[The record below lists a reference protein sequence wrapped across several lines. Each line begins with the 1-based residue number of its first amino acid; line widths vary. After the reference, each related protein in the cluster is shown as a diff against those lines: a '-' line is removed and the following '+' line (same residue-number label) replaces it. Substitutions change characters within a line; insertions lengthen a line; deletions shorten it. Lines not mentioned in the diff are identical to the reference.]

1 VLARTAY
8 LTFLSEVFPE
18 MVRDEHAPYEMLTIS
33 SSSFL
38 MSNYHRPLVPGA
50 TVFFT
55 VTLADRR
62 SDLLVREIGLL
73 RDAFRRTLEQR
84 PFRVDTIVVLP
95 DHLHAILTL
104 PPGDTDY
111 ATRWRQIKSRFSRRL
126 PKGPLRSS
134 HVARAERGIWQ
145 RRFWE
150 HHIRDAEDYREHVA
164 YCWHNPVK
172 HGLVERASDWPYSSL
187 HRDIRNGR
195 AGSEWA

>member
-1 VLARTAY
+1 VLVTHRF
-8 LTFLSEVFPE
+8 LGVLSEVSPE
-18 MVRDEHAPYEMLTIS
+18 MVRDEHALYEMLTIS

-55 VTLADRR
+55 VTLADRS

-73 RDAFRRTLEQR
+73 RDAFRRTLEQQ
-84 PFRVDTIVVLP
+84 PFRMDAIVVLP
-95 DHLHAILTL
+95 EHLHAILTL
-104 PPGDTDY
+104 PATDADY

-126 PKGPLRSS
+126 PKGRLRNS
-134 HVARAERGIWQ
+134 HIARAERGIWQ

-150 HHIRDAEDYREHVA
+150 HHIRDAEDYREHIA

-195 AGSEWA
+195 TGPEWT